1 MDDYSFPK
9 SSRLSGKKD
18 IDHLF
23 KAGKSAMAFPF
34 RILKLESKDSAKVLF
49 SVPYRNFRRATDR
62 NRVKRLM
69 REAWR
74 KNRHLLGPVQPQ
86 LIAYIYTAKD
96 ILPYQ
101 TISERMVLSFRHL
114 KDRNEKN

>member
-1 MDDYSFPK
+1 MEDLSFPK

-18 IDHLF
+18 IDQLF
-23 KAGKSAMAFPF
+23 KAGNSVMLFPF
-34 RILKLESKDSAKVLF
+34 RIIKLESDSTRILF
-49 SVPYRNFRRATDR
+49 SVPYRTFRKATDR

-74 KNRHLLGPVQPQ
+74 KNRHHLGPASPYM
-86 LIAYIYTAKD
+86 IAYIYTAKD

-101 TISERMVLSFRHL
+101 TIAEKMVLSFRHL